1 MTVARKGLG
10 MEKTSESRA
19 ASGAV
24 VGLFLVLLVGLILG
38 LTSSGAAA
46 APGQGAGP
54 HIGIVR

>member
-1 MTVARKGLG
+1 
-10 MEKTSESRA
+10 MEKSSDSRA

-38 LTSSGAAA
+38 LSSSSAAA
-46 APGQGAGP
+46 GPGQGAGP

>member
-1 MTVARKGLG
+1 
-10 MEKTSESRA
+10 MEKSRESRA

-24 VGLFLVLLVGLILG
+24 VGLFLVLLVGVILG
-38 LTSSGAAA
+38 LTSSAAA